1 MEENKKNTCCDYIKN
16 KYNKFK
22 LKCGTYYDN
31 LKPYIR
37 LSLEFSKIILGCL
50 LFIFVPQVCK
60 GPNDYVQTLINNYNI
75 NITLD
80 NIRRPCTLQDNFFDI
95 NDYKI
100 FIIVW
105 NFLTLFTFLINFCWE
120 IKRERYI
127 QSHFEYTIKK
137 PITDIKNVFTNNN
150 KLNNSYHTKTKVLYY
165 LNYACF
171 FMILTNILF
180 TSIMIYKYYY
190 DGFRSITG
198 LITCVILIF
207 QKLYYNYDTL
217 NISLKEGYVL
227 STSLTKP
234 HDFNTLEPI
243 KFKQNE
249 YLKRHNT
256 NKSYRIYYL
265 GKEKENDVEGDKFV
279 MQNSYNEFTPIFIE
293 TNNKNKLN
301 KLARE
306 KIKEGIKNEIRCHNI
321 DMTIQ
326 RNNSKKRRLNSDT
339 IQDISE
345 CINNQIMLKKIN
357 EVEEDEKDNNTND
370 KIHDEIHN
378 IIHDEIHNKI
388 HDEIHNKIHDEI
400 HNKIHDE
407 IHNKIPNI
415 ENEISNDE
423 IHDILEKKIN
433 VLNKIKLQNTQNT
446 QNTQNNTNNNI
457 NINDDMLLYIIPKNI
472 EIKSFKETS
481 V

>member
-1 MEENKKNTCCDYIKN
+1 
-16 KYNKFK
+16 
-22 LKCGTYYDN
+22 
-31 LKPYIR
+31 
-37 LSLEFSKIILGCL
+37 
-50 LFIFVPQVCK
+50 
-60 GPNDYVQTLINNYNI
+60 
-75 NITLD
+75 
-80 NIRRPCTLQDNFFDI
+80 
-95 NDYKI
+95 
-100 FIIVW
+100 
-105 NFLTLFTFLINFCWE
+105 
-120 IKRERYI
+120 
-127 QSHFEYTIKK
+127 
-137 PITDIKNVFTNNN
+137 
-150 KLNNSYHTKTKVLYY
+150 
-165 LNYACF
+165 
-171 FMILTNILF
+171 
-180 TSIMIYKYYY
+180 
-190 DGFRSITG
+190 
-198 LITCVILIF
+198 
-207 QKLYYNYDTL
+207 
-217 NISLKEGYVL
+217 
-227 STSLTKP
+227 
-234 HDFNTLEPI
+234 
-243 KFKQNE
+243 
-249 YLKRHNT
+249 
-256 NKSYRIYYL
+256 L

-378 IIHDEIHNKI
+378 RIHDEIHNKI